1 VGADGRWH
9 ATCNNG
15 ALASLDVFAAGELCP
30 LISGEIISQ
39 LLLSPTVRNDGVL
52 LAMTCKS
59 LSYYHQHSLKE
70 CASLVCCHQH
80 QE

>member
-1 VGADGRWH
+1 MGADGRWH

-52 LAMTCKS
+52 LAR
-59 LSYYHQHSLKE
+59 
-70 CASLVCCHQH
+70 LVLACHIISIL
-80 QE
+80 